1 MNKLYGLLSCNPLFI
16 RTPYTTVLVLMSDK
30 LKTNLVQIEQQN
42 RTSLQVSGLTKSFG
56 RTRVLNDLD
65 LSIEAGEVLSVLGS
79 NGSGKTTLINI
90 ISTLAKPDRG
100 IVNICG
106 YSIEKHSNQIR
117 SSIGLVG
124 HSPMLYSE
132 MTGLENLTFFGRLFR
147 VESLNNRITETAD
160 KLGISNI
167 LDQKVGNMSHGMQ
180 KRIAIARSLL
190 SSPKLLLM
198 DEPESGLDQSA
209 VGLLRVIINDLKK
222 STCAVLLVTHS
233 LDQAV
238 NLGDR
243 VAILSNGKVGY
254 DQATELVDIKKL
266 TEKYFEY
273 SDQFKKVK
281 T

>member
-1 MNKLYGLLSCNPLFI
+1 
-16 RTPYTTVLVLMSDK
+16 MSDK

>member
-147 VESLNNRITETAD
+147 VESLNNRITETAG

-180 KRIAIARSLL
+180 KRVAIARSLL

>member
-1 MNKLYGLLSCNPLFI
+1 LNKLYGLLSCNPLFI